1 VFDRALAVARERG
14 VFWTPTLSLFD
25 RMAHDLDPAYID
37 DRRPDGLVS
46 ETVLRSARA
55 WARQQSAA
63 APDAPAPPWERTV
76 ELAGRAHRAGVRLS
90 LGTDAGSIAVFHG
103 LAVHRELELLVRAG
117 LTPIEAL
124 AAATTAAAAKVG
136 VDERLGTVQVGKW
149 ADLLILRE
157 NPVDDIRNT
166 RAIDMVI
173 KRGTPF
179 DPAEL
184 RVE

>member
-1 VFDRALAVARERG
+1 
-14 VFWTPTLSLFD
+14 
-25 RMAHDLDPAYID
+25 M
-37 DRRPDGLVS
+37 
-46 ETVLRSARA
+46 LRSARA
-55 WARQQSAA
+55 WARQQSRS
-63 APDAPAPPWERTV
+63 APDAPAPPWERTI

-90 LGTDAGSIAVFHG
+90 LGTDAGMIAVFHG

-117 LTPIEAL
+117 LTPIQAL

-136 VDERLGTVQVGKW
+136 VDERLGTVEVGKE

-157 NPVDDIRNT
+157 DPLDDIRNT

-179 DPAEL
+179 DPAQL

>member
-1 VFDRALAVARERG
+1 
-14 VFWTPTLSLFD
+14 
-25 RMAHDLDPAYID
+25 
-37 DRRPDGLVS
+37 LVS

-55 WARQQSAA
+55 WARQQRAA
-63 APDAPAPPWERTV
+63 AADAPAPPWERTV

-103 LAVHRELELLVRAG
+103 VAVHRELELLVRAG

-136 VDERLGTVQVGKW
+136 VDERLGTVQVGKG